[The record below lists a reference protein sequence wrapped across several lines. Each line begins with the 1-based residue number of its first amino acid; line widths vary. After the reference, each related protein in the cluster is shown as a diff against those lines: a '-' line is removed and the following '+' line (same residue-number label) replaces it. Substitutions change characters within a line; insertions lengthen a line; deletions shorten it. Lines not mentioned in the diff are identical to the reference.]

1 MFDLTYDLARESA
14 QYFRGAAGNIYPAD
28 YFAALR
34 GEEIAGAGARHGQ
47 GDQGVPKGKGR
58 IQRRVAQIVKERYG
72 RIQAQCATGAI
83 NGRARG
89 ESAAEQR
96 SASRP
101 KSDHHA
107 GRSNQTGVAV

>member
-1 MFDLTYDLARESA
+1 MFEQAYDLACESA
-14 QYFRGAAGNIYPAD
+14 QYFRGAAGNIYLAD

-47 GDQGVPKGKGR
+47 GNSGVLKGKGR

-72 RIQAQCATGAI
+72 RIQSKRAAGAI

-89 ESAAEQR
+89 ESATEQR

-101 KSDHHA
+101 KSD
-107 GRSNQTGVAV
+107 